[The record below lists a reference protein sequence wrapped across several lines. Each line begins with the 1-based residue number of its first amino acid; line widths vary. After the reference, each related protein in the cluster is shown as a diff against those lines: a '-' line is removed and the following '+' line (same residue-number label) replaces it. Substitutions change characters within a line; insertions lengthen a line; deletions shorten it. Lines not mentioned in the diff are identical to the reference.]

1 MAATILRLGK
11 LDVLLRLSRV
21 HTSKRIENWKQQ
33 LNNEKAIFA
42 YLLSSLAGLVT
53 RRSDEA
59 LTVQLLHHRQTMELC
74 HELRSISSHCIALHF
89 V

>member
-33 LNNEKAIFA
+33 LK
-42 YLLSSLAGLVT
+42 
-53 RRSDEA
+53 
-59 LTVQLLHHRQTMELC
+59 Q
-74 HELRSISSHCIALHF
+74 
-89 V
+89 